1 MASFLF
7 PGVTVSAMLLS
18 QVFLFI
24 VSLIAMIFTSG
35 YIYMLLNMSRGREY
49 GLGDLLHM
57 FRNQPDRVLVAG
69 FVLSL
74 IDNILLLPLTYW
86 TVMTSPAAE
95 TMEAY
100 LSWVQTAGILM
111 VLGMALAVVIK
122 LPLSLTFFLLA
133 DHPEMGGVE
142 ALKTSVR
149 LMKGKKW
156 KYFVL
161 QLSFVPLLILVR
173 LHAVYCDALADSL
186 YERGGYCFLYG
197 RLRRVSTIRRMTR
210 RNRAGLQSPPPGM
223 IITLKHRFNDLE
235 ENMDII
241 LEITGELKVQRWQ
254 VEAAVKLID
263 EGCTIPFISR
273 YRKEGHRFPERRA
286 APRAS

>member
-1 MASFLF
+1 MSKDRKYWKLYAKRTLSGNWGLAIAGMIVSTAVNLIGNYMASFLF

-95 TMEAY
+95 DY
-100 LSWVQTAGILM
+100 GSLSF
-111 VLGMALAVVIK
+111 LGSDSGNTDGTGHGACGCDQAAAE
-122 LPLSLTFFLLA
+122 PYFFLLA
-133 DHPEMGGVE
+133 DHPEMGRSGSVE
-142 ALKTSVR
+142 DQRAADE
-149 LMKGKKW
+149 GKEMEVFCAAAQFCAAA
-156 KYFVL
+156 Y
-161 QLSFVPLLILVR
+161 PVR
-173 LHAVYCDALADSL
+173 LHAVYCDALADPL
-186 YERGGYCFLYG
+186 NERGGYCFLYG
-197 RLRRVSTIRRMTR
+197 RLRRV
-210 RNRAGLQSPPPGM
+210 
-223 IITLKHRFNDLE
+223 
-235 ENMDII
+235 
-241 LEITGELKVQRWQ
+241 
-254 VEAAVKLID
+254 
-263 EGCTIPFISR
+263 
-273 YRKEGHRFPERRA
+273 
-286 APRAS
+286 

>member
-1 MASFLF
+1 MSKDRKYWKLYAKRTLSGNWGLAIAGMIVSTAVNLIGNYMASFLF

-111 VLGMALAVVIK
+111 VLG
-122 LPLSLTFFLLA
+122 
-133 DHPEMGGVE
+133 GVE

-161 QLSFVPLLILVR
+161 QLSFVPLLILSAFT
-173 LHAVYCDALADSL
+173 LYIAMLWLIPYMNAADTAFYMDACGEFGHHPEDDAEGPCRIT
-186 YERGGYCFLYG
+186 ERP
-197 RLRRVSTIRRMTR
+197 
-210 RNRAGLQSPPPGM
+210 AGDDY
-223 IITLKHRFNDLE
+223 NA
-235 ENMDII
+235 
-241 LEITGELKVQRWQ
+241 
-254 VEAAVKLID
+254 EA
-263 EGCTIPFISR
+263 
-273 YRKEGHRFPERRA
+273 
-286 APRAS
+286 

>member
-1 MASFLF
+1 MSKDRKYWKLYAKRTLSGNWGLAIAGMIVSTAVNLIGNYMASFLF

-49 GLGDLLHM
+49 GLGDLFHM

-161 QLSFVPLLILVR
+161 QLSFVPLLILSAFT
-173 LHAVYCDALADSL
+173 LYIAMLWLIPYMNAADTAFYMDACGEFGHHPEDDAEEPGRIT
-186 YERGGYCFLYG
+186 ERP
-197 RLRRVSTIRRMTR
+197 
-210 RNRAGLQSPPPGM
+210 AGDDY
-223 IITLKHRFNDLE
+223 NA
-235 ENMDII
+235 
-241 LEITGELKVQRWQ
+241 
-254 VEAAVKLID
+254 EA
-263 EGCTIPFISR
+263 
-273 YRKEGHRFPERRA
+273 
-286 APRAS
+286 

>member
-1 MASFLF
+1 MSKDRKYWKLYAKRTLSGNWGLAIAGMIVSTAVNLIGNYMASFLF

-111 VLGMALAVVIK
+111 VLGASK
-122 LPLSLTFFLLA
+122 ET
-133 DHPEMGGVE
+133 
-142 ALKTSVR
+142 
-149 LMKGKKW
+149 GK
-156 KYFVL
+156 
-161 QLSFVPLLILVR
+161 
-173 LHAVYCDALADSL
+173 
-186 YERGGYCFLYG
+186 
-197 RLRRVSTIRRMTR
+197 
-210 RNRAGLQSPPPGM
+210 
-223 IITLKHRFNDLE
+223 
-235 ENMDII
+235 
-241 LEITGELKVQRWQ
+241 
-254 VEAAVKLID
+254 
-263 EGCTIPFISR
+263 EGCT
-273 YRKEGHRFPERRA
+273 
-286 APRAS
+286 

>member
-1 MASFLF
+1 M
-7 PGVTVSAMLLS
+7 
-18 QVFLFI
+18 
-24 VSLIAMIFTSG
+24 
-35 YIYMLLNMSRGREY
+35 
-49 GLGDLLHM
+49 
-57 FRNQPDRVLVAG
+57 
-69 FVLSL
+69 LSL

-156 KYFVL
+156 KVFCAAAQFCAAAYPVAFTL
-161 QLSFVPLLILVR
+161 YIAMLWLIPYMN
-173 LHAVYCDALADSL
+173 AADTAFYMDACGEFDHPEDDA
-186 YERGGYCFLYG
+186 EEP
-197 RLRRVSTIRRMTR
+197 
-210 RNRAGLQSPPPGM
+210 AGLQSVCRG
-223 IITLKHRFNDLE
+223 
-235 ENMDII
+235 
-241 LEITGELKVQRWQ
+241 
-254 VEAAVKLID
+254 
-263 EGCTIPFISR
+263 
-273 YRKEGHRFPERRA
+273 
-286 APRAS
+286 

>member
-1 MASFLF
+1 M
-7 PGVTVSAMLLS
+7 
-18 QVFLFI
+18 
-24 VSLIAMIFTSG
+24 
-35 YIYMLLNMSRGREY
+35 

-122 LPLSLTFFLLA
+122 LPLSLTFLPSGRSSGNGRSGSA
-133 DHPEMGGVE
+133 EDQR
-142 ALKTSVR
+142 A

-161 QLSFVPLLILVR
+161 QLSFVPLLILSAFT
-173 LHAVYCDALADSL
+173 LYIAMLWLIPYMNAADTAFYMDACGEFGHHPEDDAEGPCRIT
-186 YERGGYCFLYG
+186 ERP
-197 RLRRVSTIRRMTR
+197 
-210 RNRAGLQSPPPGM
+210 AGDDY
-223 IITLKHRFNDLE
+223 NA
-235 ENMDII
+235 
-241 LEITGELKVQRWQ
+241 
-254 VEAAVKLID
+254 EA
-263 EGCTIPFISR
+263 
-273 YRKEGHRFPERRA
+273 
-286 APRAS
+286 